1 MSSKKKLIILTY
13 DFPPANGGIARLC
26 GEIAL
31 GMHSYYSSV
40 EVVTRDI
47 IGPNTGFKPK
57 NFNVKRF
64 SENRGRLEL
73 AIINYLKNYNSSEVD
88 ILCGVW
94 HPEAGLALLAG
105 HKNIYVLGHGTEFL
119 HAKSLF
125 RKHIWINMYCK
136 FILKKVKKIITN
148 SHYTEGL
155 IKNIDLKAPTKVLP
169 LAVDY
174 QFFYP
179 QPKIDTNNRKLR
191 IATLAR
197 ILEFKGYDTIANAIA
212 SLPEEYKNKVE
223 WNIGGTGPYLPE
235 LKELVKKLGIE
246 KNVNFLGFIKDE
258 HLTEFYNKNN
268 IFVLCTKE
276 SPSSIEVEGFGLV
289 FLEAQS
295 CGIPVIGTKTGGI
308 SDAIEHANG
317 GWLIEQN
324 DFLTLSKMFM
334 DYMDNPDVLIF
345 QGTKARNRVLALCTF
360 DIYNDKL
367 NKILK
372 DD

>member
-1 MSSKKKLIILTY
+1 MPNKKKIIILTY

-26 GEIAL
+26 AEIAS

-40 EVVTRDI
+40 EVITREMT
-47 IGPNTGFKPK
+47 GPNTGFKPK
-57 NFNVKRF
+57 NFDVKRF

-73 AIINYLKNYNSSEVD
+73 EIIKYLKSYKPSEVD

-94 HPEAGLALLAG
+94 HPEVALALLAG
-105 HKNIYVLGHGTEFL
+105 HTNIYLLGHGTEFL
-119 HAKSLF
+119 YAKSLF
-125 RKHIWINMYCK
+125 RKHFWINIYCK

-155 IKNIDLKAPTKVLP
+155 VKNVDLKARTKVLP

-174 QFFYP
+174 KFFYP
-179 QPKIDTNNRKLR
+179 QTKTNTNNKKLR

-197 ILEFKGYDTIANAIA
+197 VLEFKGYDTIANAIA
-212 SLPEEYKNKVE
+212 NMPAEYKDNIE
-223 WNIGGTGPYLPE
+223 WNIGGTGPYLSE
-235 LKELVKKLGIE
+235 LKELVKKLNIE
-246 KNVNFLGFIKDE
+246 QHVNFLGYIKDE
-258 HLTEFYNKNN
+258 HLTEFYNNNN

-276 SPSSIEVEGFGLV
+276 SPSSTEVEGFGLV

-308 SDAIEHANG
+308 SDAIDNGNG

-324 DFLTLSKMFM
+324 DFLTLSKMLTE
-334 DYMDNPDVLIF
+334 YMDNPDVLTL
-345 QGTKARNRVLALCTF
+345 QGINARNRVLVSCTF

-367 NKILK
+367 NEILK

>member
-1 MSSKKKLIILTY
+1 MISKKKLIILTY

-26 GEIAL
+26 REIAA

-40 EVVTRDI
+40 EVVTRDMT
-47 IGPNTGFKPK
+47 GPNTGFTPK
-57 NFNVKRF
+57 NFIVKRF
-64 SENRGRLEL
+64 SEKRGRLEL
-73 AIINYLKNYNSSEVD
+73 AIIKYLKSYNSSEID

-94 HPEAGLALLAG
+94 HPEASLALLAG
-105 HKNIYVLGHGTEFL
+105 HRNIYVLGHGTEFL
-119 HAKSLF
+119 YAKSLF
-125 RKHIWINMYCK
+125 RKHFWINTYCK
-136 FILKKVKKIITN
+136 FILKKIKKIIAN

-155 IKNIDLKAPTKVLP
+155 IKNIDLEARTKVIP

-179 QPKIDTNNRKLR
+179 EINPHANDNKLR

-212 SLPEEYKNKVE
+212 SLSEEYKNKVE

-235 LKELVKKLGIE
+235 LQELVKKLNIE
-246 KNVNFLGFIKDE
+246 QNVNFLGYIKDE
-258 HLTEFYNKNN
+258 NLTEFYNNNN

-276 SPSSIEVEGFGLV
+276 SPSSTEVEGFGLV

-308 SDAIEHANG
+308 FDAIEDGNG

-334 DYMDNPDVLIF
+334 EYMDNPNILIL
-345 QGTKARNRVLALCTF
+345 QGTNARNRVLSSCTF

-372 DD
+372 DG

>member
-1 MSSKKKLIILTY
+1 M
-13 DFPPANGGIARLC
+13 C

-136 FILKKVKKIITN
+136 FILKK
-148 SHYTEGL
+148 
-155 IKNIDLKAPTKVLP
+155 
-169 LAVDY
+169 
-174 QFFYP
+174 
-179 QPKIDTNNRKLR
+179 
-191 IATLAR
+191 
-197 ILEFKGYDTIANAIA
+197 
-212 SLPEEYKNKVE
+212 
-223 WNIGGTGPYLPE
+223 
-235 LKELVKKLGIE
+235 
-246 KNVNFLGFIKDE
+246 
-258 HLTEFYNKNN
+258 
-268 IFVLCTKE
+268 
-276 SPSSIEVEGFGLV
+276 
-289 FLEAQS
+289 
-295 CGIPVIGTKTGGI
+295 
-308 SDAIEHANG
+308 
-317 GWLIEQN
+317 
-324 DFLTLSKMFM
+324 
-334 DYMDNPDVLIF
+334 
-345 QGTKARNRVLALCTF
+345 
-360 DIYNDKL
+360 
-367 NKILK
+367 
-372 DD
+372 